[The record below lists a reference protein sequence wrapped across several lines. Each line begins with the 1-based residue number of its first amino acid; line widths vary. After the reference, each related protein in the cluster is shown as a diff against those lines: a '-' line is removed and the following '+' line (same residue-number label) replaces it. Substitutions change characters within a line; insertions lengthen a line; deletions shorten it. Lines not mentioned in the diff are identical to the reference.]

1 VAGDGKDE
9 IRRRLNAKRVELDAV
24 ALELEAPQTDRMSY
38 LARAKAAL
46 PEYASELDHA

>member
-1 VAGDGKDE
+1 MSNEPLRASDFSREPVE
-9 IRRRLNAKRVELDAV
+9 WFWQKRIPRGA
-24 ALELEAPQTDRMSY
+24 AQTDRMSY